1 MPTVFVAQGG
11 LKGRTVT
18 TTAGITYYSF
28 QGITYA
34 KPPVG
39 PLRFQVRRGHF
50 SNIPTTNSNL
60 YYIGIWEFEHWEVF
74 IQMWTFWQIEQRQS
88 IPI

>member
-1 MPTVFVAQGG
+1 MATVFVAQGA

-28 QGITYA
+28 QGIPYA

-50 SNIPTTNSNL
+50 SIIPTTYSNL
-60 YYIGIWEFEHWEVF
+60 YYIGIQEFEHREVVS
-74 IQMWTFWQIEQRQS
+74 QT
-88 IPI
+88 

>member
-11 LKGRTVT
+11 LKGRIVT

-28 QGITYA
+28 QGIPYA

-39 PLRFQVRRGHF
+39 PLRFQVSRGH
-50 SNIPTTNSNL
+50 SSIIATTYSNL
-60 YYIGIWEFEHWEVF
+60 CFIRIWEFVHREVV
-74 IQMWTFWQIEQRQS
+74 IQT
-88 IPI
+88 